1 MKNGLSSQQDRS
13 VRIIGGKW
21 RGRKVTFPTS
31 TTIRPTP
38 DRVRET
44 LFNWLMAEI
53 AGASCLDLYAGSGA
67 IGLEALSRGAS
78 EVCFIDSDP
87 RVINNLQQNLNILG
101 ADPNRYQLITSPV
114 ESWLSATRAPF
125 DLIFIDAPFSSET
138 WINDCQ
144 RIASEKLARRAVY
157 LETGRAVTANELP
170 ADWTLHRQKKAG
182 AVHFCLCFCG

>member
-44 LFNWLMAEI
+44 LFNWLMADI

-87 RVINNLQQNLNILG
+87 RVINNLQQNLNILE
-101 ADPNRYQLITSPV
+101 ADPDRYQLVTSPV
-114 ESWLSATRAPF
+114 DSWLSVTRDPF
-125 DLIFIDAPFSSET
+125 DLIFIDAPFSAET

-157 LETGRAVTANELP
+157 LETGRAVTAGELP